1 MVLHAYFWPMLKK
14 DNLFTGVLASLI
26 FPALA
31 WATEYLLRDAAY
43 IINRPLVPY
52 FFAIGLNLIL
62 VRLGQRSGREKTARG
77 IMLGT
82 FILMLLLF
90 IFKIYPAK

>member
-1 MVLHAYFWPMLKK
+1 MLKK

-31 WATEYLLRDAAY
+31 WAAEYLWKDTAY
-43 IINRPLVPY
+43 VINRPLVPY

-62 VRLGQRSGREKTARG
+62 LRLGLRSGREKMARG

-82 FILMLLLF
+82 FIWMLLLF

>member
-1 MVLHAYFWPMLKK
+1 MLKK

-31 WATEYLLRDAAY
+31 WATEYLWRDTAY

-62 VRLGQRSGREKTARG
+62 LRLGFRSGRDKAAKG
-77 IMLGT
+77 IMLAT
-82 FILMLLLF
+82 FVFMALLF
-90 IFKIYPAK
+90 IFKMHLFK